1 MKIAAQQPYFLP
13 DFFFFYKIFLS
24 DVFIIADFLLFR
36 KQSPIGRTR
45 LTETFKPKYLTIP
58 IPHPASHR
66 PLPIYQQKISLAAL
80 WKRQHLQT
88 LKSLYSQCP
97 YFEFY
102 YPELQEI
109 YYRPHRYLHHFLLDF
124 IEWQNK
130 IIFPGKELNVT
141 SRENVSDMVTFKK
154 WLEKFSESPFL
165 IYPQECG
172 YYQQHFPFFQIIDLQ
187 PISQLKFPPG
197 YHPNQSLL
205 ILLFVEGPD
214 TIRYFMKAV
223 EKSAEEKYF

>member
-1 MKIAAQQPYFLP
+1 MMMKIAAQQPYFLP

-45 LTETFKPKYLTIP
+45 LTETFKPEYLTIP
-58 IPHPASHR
+58 IPHPADHR
-66 PLPIYQQKISLAAL
+66 PLPIYQQKISPAES

-88 LKSLYSQCP
+88 LKSLYGRFP

-109 YYRPHRYLHHFLLDF
+109 YYRDHRYLHHFLLDF

-130 IIFPGKELNVT
+130 ILFPGKELIIA

-165 IYPQECG
+165 IYPQERG

-187 PISQLKFPPG
+187 PITQLKFPAD
-197 YHPNQSLL
+197 YHPNQALF
-205 ILLFVEGPD
+205 ILLFMEGPD
-214 TIRYFMKAV
+214 TISYFMKTV
-223 EKSAEEKYF
+223 EKRY